1 MTRSR
6 NAFTLVELLVVIAII
21 GIIAAM
27 LLPAIQ
33 YAREAARRA
42 TCVNSLRQLALAATG
57 FESRKGRLPGGVEL
71 IGNKKASWVVAML
84 ADLDQQQV
92 YDNWADNGVT
102 HPGAPKPYIGFMF
115 CPSRPYGIDTKVA
128 SNSYIANLGFAPRST
143 PPHAY
148 SDPSPFNGAAL
159 LTAPSRG
166 YDYWDARR
174 KENGAF
180 VDRFSAQD
188 NGWSIS
194 KHLITVSS
202 TDFRD
207 GKGNTMLFSENLV
220 AAEWH
225 VTGYGTAMVW
235 IYANETSAPV
245 NSGWLTKAVIAPQAV
260 PDVARINGEKK
271 TLTSVTQPE
280 HARPSSMHSG
290 GVNASFADGSTRFIN
305 EKIQYHVYQSLLTLY
320 DDHSDMPYRKYVLQG
335 SDFEL

>member
-27 LLPAIQ
+27 LLPAVQ
-33 YAREAARRA
+33 YAREAARRS

-57 FESRKGRLPGGVEL
+57 HESRKGRMPGGVEW

-84 ADLDQQQV
+84 ADLDQMQV
-92 YDNWADNGVT
+92 YDNWADTSVSRAN
-102 HPGAPKPYIGFMF
+102 APKPYIGFMF
-115 CPSRPYGIDTKVA
+115 CPSRPNGRDTKVA
-128 SNSYIANLGFAPRST
+128 SNSYIANLGFAPRRM
-143 PPHAY
+143 PPNIY
-148 SDPSPFNGAAL
+148 SDPSPFNAAAL
-159 LTAPSRG
+159 LTAPTSG
-166 YDYWDARR
+166 YDYWDSRR

-180 VDRFSAQD
+180 VDRFSAKD

-194 KHLITVSS
+194 KHLTTVTS

-225 VTGYGTAMVW
+225 VTGYATAMVW

-245 NSGWLTKAVIAPQAV
+245 NSGWLTKAVITPQAV
-260 PDVARINGEKK
+260 PDVARINGEKR

-305 EKIQYHVYQSLLTLY
+305 ETIVYHVYQSLLTLY

-335 SDFEL
+335 GDY